1 MVSQS
6 LGQQDFPVE
15 PWEGGS
21 DDSGDTDG
29 SPSLLDTD
37 CPSCPSDVRFTR
49 HKAAW
54 INPQDMQPPLQDLP
68 LQVPTVRNIGS
79 TFVGDAAS
87 PLGTSP
93 LSLENSMVETSLW
106 KDTVGSVGSSGKKS
120 SDFSFNPRQE
130 RAVPPGRSPWMSPFT
145 GSKILTASP
154 CSEADSACFKPSHL
168 PASTDEGNFSQGL
181 PSFLSVHTLA
191 LSWSK
196 GLKPASPSSS

>member
-15 PWEGGS
+15 PWGGVS
-21 DDSGDTDG
+21 DDFGDTDG
-29 SPSLLDTD
+29 SPSLLDAD
-37 CPSCPSDVRFTR
+37 CPSCPSDIRFTR

-54 INPQDMQPPLQDLP
+54 INPQAMQLQLQDLP

-79 TFVGDAAS
+79 NSVGDTAS

-106 KDTVGSVGSSGKKS
+106 KDTAGSMDSSGKKS
-120 SDFSFNPRQE
+120 SDFSFNPVQE
-130 RAVPPGRSPWMSPFT
+130 RAEPPGRSPWMSPFT
-145 GSKILTASP
+145 SSKILTASLCP
-154 CSEADSACFKPSHL
+154 EADSACFKPSHL
-168 PASTDEGNFSQGL
+168 TASTDKGNFSQGL

-191 LSWSK
+191 LS
-196 GLKPASPSSS
+196 